1 MHADIG
7 HRWQD
12 RSAPIGRDDDVTAGV
27 CLDLGEGGRRGADQ
41 KKRNGVLRRIA
52 GGQRGG
58 VTGRTAERVIV
69 ISRDTVMVPGMR
81 VFRRRV

>member
-7 HRWQD
+7 HRGQD

-52 GGQRGG
+52 GGERGG
-58 VTGRTAERVIV
+58 VTGRTAGGVIV
-69 ISRDTVMVPGMR
+69 ISPDTVMVTWMN
-81 VFRRRV
+81 VVRRRV